1 MLGALDDNSK
11 TERLAALDVERRLA
25 AVAFAD
31 VAGFSALV
39 ARDDVGTTIRWKSL
53 RHNFLE
59 PKVAEYGGRLVR
71 EKGDELFVEFSS
83 AVAAVR
89 WAHDVQRGIAESQ
102 NGDDHLPPLL
112 LRIGINVEDVIVDGN
127 ELHGDGVNI
136 AARIQQLGKPGD
148 TLVTAAVYEYV
159 WNKISI
165 ELTDLGEHEL
175 KNIRRP
181 VRVYRLGQAEA
192 GGHTGTAP
200 APYLGWSNRPW
211 IAVLPF
217 RNLSGDPKEDYF
229 GEGIT
234 EDIVTA
240 LSRGRSLYV
249 IARDSTLRYR
259 DQRSDPREIA
269 NQLGVRYIVEG
280 SVRRVDSRLRIS
292 AELIDAPRLRTI
304 WAERYDGATDDLFEF
319 QDRIAANVVA
329 TIEPQVYEAESE
341 RVRTKPTASLDAY
354 DCLLR
359 ALPLLHAFHAESRQ
373 EAAAYI
379 DRAIELD
386 PNYARAHAYKAW
398 LHVLNVGEAGSK
410 NILEDAAQ
418 ARAHVQRAMDA
429 DLKDAF
435 VLAVAAHVHAF
446 LHKELELAVQLYDRA
461 LELNENS
468 AFAWGMSGITY
479 GYLGEGEKALER
491 FRRAW
496 RLSPF
501 DPFSYFYLVG
511 AGMAEFVSGRF
522 DGAVVW
528 LRKTLR
534 VNPRFLPGHRHL
546 VTALAN
552 AGRLSEARDAAK
564 ELLALEPGFS
574 VLTLA
579 SWYPLRRAENLERY
593 VAGLREAGL
602 PD

>member
-1 MLGALDDNSK
+1 M
-11 TERLAALDVERRLA
+11 
-25 AVAFAD
+25 
-31 VAGFSALV
+31 
-39 ARDDVGTTIRWKSL
+39 
-53 RHNFLE
+53 
-59 PKVAEYGGRLVR
+59 
-71 EKGDELFVEFSS
+71 
-83 AVAAVR
+83 
-89 WAHDVQRGIAESQ
+89 Q
-102 NGDDHLPPLL
+102 

-148 TLVTAAVYEYV
+148 TLLTGAVYGFV
-159 WNKISI
+159 WNKVSI
-165 ELTDLGEHEL
+165 EFVDLGEHEL

-181 VRVYRLGQAEA
+181 VRVYRLGRVEA
-192 GGHTGTAP
+192 GGRTGTAP

-217 RNLSGDPKEDYF
+217 RNLSGEPKDDYF
-229 GEGIT
+229 GEGMT
-234 EDIVTA
+234 EDIITA

-259 DQRSDPREIA
+259 DERSNPREIA
-269 NQLGVRYIVEG
+269 AQLGVRYIVEG

-292 AELIDAPRLRTI
+292 AELIDAPRMRTI

-319 QDRIAANVVA
+319 QDRIASNVVA

-341 RVRTKPTASLDAY
+341 RVRTKPTESLDAY
-354 DCLLR
+354 DCLMR
-359 ALPLLHAFHAESRQ
+359 ALPAIHAFHAETRL

-386 PNYARAHAYKAW
+386 ANYARAYAYKAW
-398 LHVLNVGEAGSK
+398 LYVLSVGEGDSK
-410 NILEDAAQ
+410 NVLGDATE
-418 ARAHVQRAMDA
+418 ARANVKRAMDA

-479 GYLGEGEKALER
+479 GYLGEGEEALQR

-501 DPFSYFYLVG
+501 DPFSYFFLVG
-511 AGMAEFVSGRF
+511 AGMAEFVLHRYNE
-522 DGAVVW
+522 AVVW

-546 VTALAN
+546 VAALAN
-552 AGRLSEARDAAK
+552 AGRLGEAREAGK
-564 ELLALEPGFS
+564 ELLTLEPGFS
-574 VLTLA
+574 VSTLA
-579 SWYPLRRAENLERY
+579 SWYPLRPQENLDRY
-593 VAGLREAGL
+593 VSGLRAAGL